1 LCKIVKIKLRFTSD
15 VPVHRR
21 QEYVQAMEKLG
32 ARRVG
37 NSFSFIIEE
46 HLLREALGL
55 KARKCGSTPPPLER
69 PRTARRRDI

>member
-1 LCKIVKIKLRFTSD
+1 MGNIVKIKLRFTSD

-21 QEYVQAMEKLG
+21 REYVQAMEKLG
-32 ARRVG
+32 AKRVG

-46 HLLREALGL
+46 HVLREALGL
-55 KARKCGSTPPPLER
+55 RGSKCGSTPLTLER